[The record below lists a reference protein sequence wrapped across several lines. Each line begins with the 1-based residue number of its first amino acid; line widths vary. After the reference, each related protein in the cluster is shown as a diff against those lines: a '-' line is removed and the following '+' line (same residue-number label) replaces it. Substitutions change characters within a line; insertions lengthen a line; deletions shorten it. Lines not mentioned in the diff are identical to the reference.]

1 MVAARDISATDPP
14 IAILVHAE
22 ADAVVVW
29 GEKVQPK
36 LLQYL
41 SMGLRASAALVAK
54 ATVVRVRIPTIAALL
69 FMIVSWS

>member
-1 MVAARDISATDPP
+1 LVAARDISATDPP

-29 GEKVQPK
+29 GEKGPA
-36 LLQYL
+36 L